1 MNNYKFINIEID
13 KNIALMTLNRPP
25 VNALNSQFEEEI
37 DITLDDLEKMQNI
50 RVVIVTGSGNKA
62 FMAGADIK
70 EIINYDENNAIKMST
85 GSQKVFNKI
94 ESSEK
99 IMIAAINGLALGGG
113 CELSIACD
121 IRIADETAL
130 FGFPEVKLGLMPG
143 AGGTQRLTRLVG
155 IGNAKKMI
163 LTGNPITAQIA
174 YEIGLVEQVCRKDDC
189 VKEAQKIAKQI
200 VSNGPLAIANSKKS
214 INKGM
219 ETTFEDGLRIET
231 KLFSELFNTE
241 DRKEGI
247 NAFLE
252 KRKPEF
258 RNK

>member
-1 MNNYKFINIEID
+1 MKNFKFINIEID
-13 KNIALMTLNRPP
+13 TSIALVTLNRPP
-25 VNALNSQFEEEI
+25 VNALNHQFEEEI
-37 DITLDDLEKMQNI
+37 DTIFDDLDKMPDV
-50 RVVIVTGSGNKA
+50 RVVIITGAGNKA

-70 EIINYDENNAIKMST
+70 EIISFDENNAIQMSA

-99 IMIAAINGLALGGG
+99 IIIAAINGLALGGG

-121 IRIADETAL
+121 IRVADETAL

-155 IGNAKKMI
+155 VGNAKKMI

-174 YEIGLVEQVCRKDDC
+174 YEIGLIEQVCQKGDC

-200 VSNGPLAIANSKKS
+200 VSNGPLAIVNSKKA
-214 INKGM
+214 INKGL
-219 ETTFEDGLRIET
+219 ETIFEDGLRMET
-231 KLFSELFNTE
+231 KLFSDLFNTE

-258 RNK
+258 KNK